1 MIVRCKYAKHA
12 TENKFHNKSRTSG
25 ARIFKGGI
33 MGKNEIEIIG
43 YEPLVE
49 DIKELINK
57 KQFQVLKLINSETIK
72 DIWNNNVMDL

>member
-1 MIVRCKYAKHA
+1 
-12 TENKFHNKSRTSG
+12 
-25 ARIFKGGI
+25 